1 MVEVAIVLTIIG
13 LMTAI
18 ALPRYSEASN
28 HFKAD
33 LAATRILADLTL
45 ARSQAV
51 ATSSNQTVVFDLASS
66 RYTMA
71 GITGLD
77 GKSPDYILNLS
88 ADPYNCSLVSVS
100 FGGATSVTF
109 DAYGSADHGGQI
121 TVQSNGSMATVTLEA
136 STGKASVP

>member
-18 ALPRYSEASN
+18 ALPRYSEATN
-28 HFKAD
+28 HYKAE
-33 LAATRILADLTL
+33 LAARRIVADLTL
-45 ARSQAV
+45 ARSQAI
-51 ATSSNQTVVFDLASS
+51 SSSTNQTVFFDLASS
-66 RYTMA
+66 RYTIA

-77 GKSPDYILNLS
+77 GKSADYTLS
-88 ADPYNCSLVSVS
+88 LGADPYNCSLVAANFS
-100 FGGATSVTF
+100 GATSVTF

-121 TVQSNGSMATVTLEA
+121 TVQCNGSLATVTLEA